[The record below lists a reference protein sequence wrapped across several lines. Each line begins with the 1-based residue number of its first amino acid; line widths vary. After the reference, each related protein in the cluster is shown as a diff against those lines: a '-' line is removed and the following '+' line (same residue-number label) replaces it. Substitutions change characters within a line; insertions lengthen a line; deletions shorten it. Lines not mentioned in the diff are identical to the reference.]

1 MRGGGRGEA
10 SGAQEAASAGAV
22 PGGRGRAGAVA
33 AGVAGPARR
42 AWGRGPRPPLQ
53 LPSVA
58 NRLHR
63 SPRRRAAP
71 RAGSGRGWGGS
82 ACVCECVRAAA
93 PPPPAPSSVPLVCSG
108 RAALSLVRAASPPPP
123 PPPPF
128 CELESVTGAPVTAR
142 PSGTDSSGWKE
153 TQQPE
158 RRERRGAGTEDAR
171 PRAPAREDGRGA
183 GSWLVSREMGDF
195 LK

>member
-1 MRGGGRGEA
+1 MGGRGEA
-10 SGAQEAASAGAV
+10 SSTQEAASAGAA

-93 PPPPAPSSVPLVCSG
+93 PPPPAPRSVPLVCSG

-123 PPPPF
+123 PPF
-128 CELESVTGAPVTAR
+128 CELESVTGTPVTAR

-153 TQQPE
+153 TPQP
-158 RRERRGAGTEDAR
+158 ERRGAGTEDGR

-183 GSWLVSREMGDF
+183 RSWLVSREMGDF

>member
-1 MRGGGRGEA
+1 MEGE
-10 SGAQEAASAGAV
+10 EAAWAGAA

-42 AWGRGPRPPLQ
+42 AWGRGPRPLLQ

-71 RAGSGRGWGGS
+71 RAGSGRGWSGS
-82 ACVCECVRAAA
+82 ARARVCVRVCVCVCAPWRRLR
-93 PPPPAPSSVPLVCSG
+93 PPPSVPLARRG
-108 RAALSLVRAASPPPP
+108 RAALSRVRAASPP

-128 CELESVTGAPVTAR
+128 CELESVTGARVTAR

-153 TQQPE
+153 TLQPE
-158 RRERRGAGTEDAR
+158 RRSAGTEDAR
-171 PRAPAREDGRGA
+171 PRAPAREDVRGA
-183 GSWLVSREMGDF
+183 GVWLVSREMGDF